1 MRLHAV
7 SARFAGKRLDYFLA
21 RMQGDAFF
29 WGITLLMMLDDDA
42 AMLAMMFS

>member
-1 MRLHAV
+1 MRFIRLSDDPVPSRLHHV
-7 SARFAGKRLDYFLA
+7 LARF
-21 RMQGDAFF
+21 QGEVWY